1 LSNLLSLSA
10 SGVGLELRPLCS
22 IGISRL
28 QRSYAPLCHAASPIF
43 HTCDHH
49 YPGRTTDCVSLAFA
63 CDCGLTRHSGGA
75 TCASTFSR
83 PARCSFTLRPACSP
97 GSLKNPPYRR
107 LQPLRWLHHCPS
119 CYRPQRKLPGGIR
132 TRWKTARWHDPRED
146 GLNGPAT
153 AGNIPRTRLLKV
165 SFSSQRSSGREDA
178 ALHTVSTR
186 RGLCAEL
193 LVIGEA
199 VSRAKAAP
207 SLNHRNASG
216 GGATREP
223 SLLACARR
231 SVCGVPADRSGSLS
245 DLEIQRIPYA
255 SDGLNGGD
263 VSSRAYRRYLS
274 RTPRSRFLRPRP
286 ARS

>member
-1 LSNLLSLSA
+1 M
-10 SGVGLELRPLCS
+10 
-22 IGISRL
+22 
-28 QRSYAPLCHAASPIF
+28 
-43 HTCDHH
+43 
-49 YPGRTTDCVSLAFA
+49 
-63 CDCGLTRHSGGA
+63 
-75 TCASTFSR
+75 
-83 PARCSFTLRPACSP
+83 
-97 GSLKNPPYRR
+97 
-107 LQPLRWLHHCPS
+107 
-119 CYRPQRKLPGGIR
+119 
-132 TRWKTARWHDPRED
+132 
-146 GLNGPAT
+146 
-153 AGNIPRTRLLKV
+153 

-245 DLEIQRIPYA
+245 DLGIQRIPYA
-255 SDGLNGGD
+255 THGLNLF
-263 VSSRAYRRYLS
+263 SSVDPFANWCKLS
-274 RTPRSRFLRPRP
+274 RDKGLRPKGRITQWV
-286 ARS
+286 R